1 MLHEYRLEEIQ
12 PQITADIKR
21 KKDEQKRKEEDA
33 WKDELEESIT
43 PPAQQTGDSFPQ
55 SADSAS
61 RYLAGT
67 KRDTRRPGL
76 FTGQP

>member
-43 PPAQQTGDSFPQ
+43 PPAQQTGDSLKTV
-55 SADSAS
+55 SD
-61 RYLAGT
+61 RV
-67 KRDTRRPGL
+67 
-76 FTGQP
+76 